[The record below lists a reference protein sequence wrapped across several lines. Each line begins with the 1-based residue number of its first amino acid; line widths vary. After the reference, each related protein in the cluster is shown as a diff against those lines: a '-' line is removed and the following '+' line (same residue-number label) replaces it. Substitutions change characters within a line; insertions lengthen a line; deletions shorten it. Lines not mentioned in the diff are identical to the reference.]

1 MHTSPAS
8 QLSAVA
14 ALIVAAGFAATPV
27 LAEEQIKGSEIP
39 SNAYYGDTLSPSER
53 EGIASEE
60 NVSPNDGKA
69 SVPPADLQ
77 GVIPDAADPEK
88 GDTTVAAPPSGDLPG
103 DVSGGTPGHPA
114 KQAESE
120 ADVIIDDS
128 KKNFRVTE
136 NDMAK
141 CISQWDAQTQMSK
154 EEWAES
160 CRTTLQYFPE
170 GD

>member
-1 MHTSPAS
+1 MYTSRAS
-8 QLSAVA
+8 RLCA
-14 ALIVAAGFAATPV
+14 AATLIVALGIFTGPV
-27 LAEEQIKGSEIP
+27 LAEEQVKGSEIP
-39 SNAYYGDTLSPSER
+39 TNAYHDDTLTPSER

-60 NVSPNDGKA
+60 NVSPNDGRP

-103 DVSGGTPGHPA
+103 DVSAGTPGHPA
-114 KQAESE
+114 KQTESE

>member
-1 MHTSPAS
+1 MHTQPTSRLLAAAC
-8 QLSAVA
+8 LIA
-14 ALIVAAGFAATPV
+14 ALGIFTGPV
-27 LAEEQIKGSEIP
+27 LAEEQVKGSEIP
-39 SNAYYGDTLSPSER
+39 ADAYYGDKLSPSER

-69 SVPPADLQ
+69 SVPPPDLQ

-103 DVSGGTPGHPA
+103 DVSPGTPGHPA

-128 KKNFRVTE
+128 KKNFKVTE

-141 CISQWDAQTQMSK
+141 CISQWDAQTQMTK